1 MIILDIGENLV
12 INDVKENRDY
22 RNDNKVVSIVIKV
35 GKEILD
41 IDIREKVVDKV
52 TLEVENLIEMDD
64 NVISKIITIKVI
76 ITIYLVKVM
85 NLIVVK
91 KEMNYEDSQE
101 DKLSPI
107 LVIELLNDLNDEL
120 IRDSNLTVNN
130 QVVLPKRDIIVVI
143 NNKQGKVV
151 II

>member
-91 KEMNYEDSQE
+91 KEMNYEDS
-101 DKLSPI
+101 
-107 LVIELLNDLNDEL
+107 
-120 IRDSNLTVNN
+120 
-130 QVVLPKRDIIVVI
+130 
-143 NNKQGKVV
+143 
-151 II
+151 